1 MLAIRVS
8 PTLGPGSLPWDS
20 KPSPSLAAARFRGL
34 IEVFQIT
41 PPHAHKLVHTHTCV
55 KQGLSLEVDSSWST
69 VQREGG
75 PGGDRHRALL

>member
-20 KPSPSLAAARFRGL
+20 KPSPSLAAARFRGP
-34 IEVFQIT
+34 IEVSQIT
-41 PPHAHKLVHTHTCV
+41 PPHTNSYTLTCV